1 MEKTTLSYSQAIGR
15 LALYGLSNMQARR
28 AMVACPVA
36 EFQCGGGTRYMP
48 ADIDAAADSL
58 IDRLSIDDCGQG
70 E

>member
-1 MEKTTLSYSQAIGR
+1 MEELALTYTQAVHR

-36 EFQCGGGTRYMP
+36 HFWCGGGTRYMP
-48 ADIDAAADSL
+48 ADVDAAGDAL
-58 IDRLSIDDCGQG
+58 IDRLSIDDCGG